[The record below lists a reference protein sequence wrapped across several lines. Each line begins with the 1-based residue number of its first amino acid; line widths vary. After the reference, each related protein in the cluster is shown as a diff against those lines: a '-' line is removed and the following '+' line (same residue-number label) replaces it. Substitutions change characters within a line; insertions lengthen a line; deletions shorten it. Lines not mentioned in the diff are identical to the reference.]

1 VIKDGSVSWQ
11 PAVDVN
17 RIVTIAVLGW
27 ITLTWLVARG
37 RRRRR

>member
-17 RIVTIAVLGW
+17 RIVTIAVLGC
-27 ITLTWLVARG
+27 ITFTWLVARG